1 MDLFVIDNVGESDLL
16 SKNEV
21 SNVKTT
27 RILNESAEVLY
38 PRVSCSTEDEHSED
52 DGDYGGKAFKSWH
65 FVSSIL

>member
-38 PRVSCSTEDEHSED
+38 PRVSCSTED